1 MDATRARKNNRN
13 GSYGAVATNDG
24 VDRQLQKPL
33 PPPSSALR
41 MTGVRQPSSLGTR
54 IPGQSE
60 YLFKYLIITQ
70 ICMYLEAGAVPS
82 LLQQFTLT
90 FHLSPQ
96 EQGLLGAVVYISI
109 SLASPWCSALFR
121 RFNPR
126 QLLGVS
132 LAINNLAVL
141 TFACTPTDAWFSK
154 SLLITLRAFIGF
166 TQAFHCVY
174 SPLWVH
180 EYAPRAKRG
189 SWMSY
194 LQAATPIGITLGY
207 FAGSVTV
214 WLASA
219 DPSASTGTG
228 TFEMGAANATAP
240 SALSSFATSV
250 LNAAVSSSMN
260 NVGDHLF
267 DDMADAAD
275 TNYCQGMY
283 CWRWPFIFQFLAIL
297 PFSIMLFFVP
307 VEHIRLHAARRRSI
321 IMIDSIITS
330 NDDDDDDDDDEED
343 DEEHAVVY
351 KGERSRL
358 NPSGGDAS
366 IHGTG
371 IRHRRA
377 SSMHDQS
384 PRLANLRELFKQKVY
399 VFIVLGLSAL
409 FFVVAGV
416 QFWTT
421 LYLATNTNDSLY
433 TIHLAYLL
441 VSGTGPII
449 GVFFGGW
456 LIDQFGG
463 YAGLYQRA
471 EALRVCMVL
480 GGLGC
485 LASLPVSFF
494 HSTLYIALF
503 LWLMLFCGG
512 SILPACS
519 GIVISSAPRRLRP
532 LASSVAYASYNLLG
546 YAASNYIPGLIMNFI
561 IDPHA
566 DTAEESAGACDTACT
581 YRIGF
586 RIVLLWSVWAFFCLT
601 CAFAFSKQ
609 QVARKIQRSE
619 ARAALED
626 GRAAR
631 R

>member
-1 MDATRARKNNRN
+1 MDASAKQKNKTTPPSA
-13 GSYGAVATNDG
+13 GSYGAVTTHNGTSGSKSDTRTPPRVLA
-24 VDRQLQKPL
+24 VRHPA
-33 PPPSSALR
+33 PPPSSQ
-41 MTGVRQPSSLGTR
+41 TVTR

-109 SLASPWCSALFR
+109 SLASPWCSTLFR
-121 RFNPR
+121 KFCPR
-126 QLLGVS
+126 NLLGIS
-132 LAINNLAVL
+132 LVVNNLAVF
-141 TFACTPTDAWFSK
+141 TFACTPTSEWYSK
-154 SLLITLRAFIGF
+154 SLLICLRAFIGF

-180 EYAPRAKRG
+180 EYAPKAKRG

-219 DPSASTGTG
+219 DPSAATGA
-228 TFEMGAANATAP
+228 EALAMGAANVTTSVGNFVA
-240 SALSSFATSV
+240 SGLSGV

-267 DDMADAAD
+267 DDMAGAAD

-297 PFSIMLFFVP
+297 PFSILLFFVP
-307 VEHIRLHAARRRSI
+307 VEHIRLHTARRKSI
-321 IMIDSIITS
+321 IMVDSIIST
-330 NDDDDDDDDDEED
+330 NDSDEDDDE
-343 DEEHAVVY
+343 DEEEALVY

-358 NPSGGDAS
+358 NQPRSNS
-366 IHGTG
+366 IS
-371 IRHRRA
+371 A
-377 SSMHDQS
+377 QDQS
-384 PRLANLRELFKQKVY
+384 PGWENLRQLFQQKVF

-441 VSGTGPII
+441 VSGTGPIL

-463 YAGLYQRA
+463 YAGMYQRS

-480 GGLGC
+480 GGVGC

-494 HSTLYIALF
+494 HSTLYIAGF

-566 DTAEESAGACDTACT
+566 DVKSAEDAGTCDTACT

-586 RIVLLWSVWAFFCLT
+586 RIVLLWSVWAFFCLS
-601 CAFAFSKQ
+601 CAYAFSKK
-609 QVARKIQRSE
+609 QVAAMQQRRQELS
-619 ARAALED
+619 ASQRALES
-626 GRAAR
+626 AV
-631 R
+631 